1 MGHHEWPSH
10 IAAALTRW
18 RLTATIP
25 PLCFLSRLYADSP
38 SPSLSYAVCC
48 AALTIAFVRGFS
60 LNFGV
65 YYAVRESL
73 NIPFRWNP
81 IVLFITR

>member
-1 MGHHEWPSH
+1 LYVSV
-10 IAAALTRW
+10 LTT
-18 RLTATIP
+18 L
-25 PLCFLSRLYADSP
+25 PL
-38 SPSLSYAVCC
+38 SLLLLLCVLCS

>member
-1 MGHHEWPSH
+1 M
-10 IAAALTRW
+10 
-18 RLTATIP
+18 
-25 PLCFLSRLYADSP
+25 
-38 SPSLSYAVCC
+38 AV

-73 NIPFRWNP
+73 GIAFQWNP
-81 IVLFITR
+81 IVVFITRSEGEQGGREGTSQPSSRHTTSLLLLVVVISS

>member
-1 MGHHEWPSH
+1 M
-10 IAAALTRW
+10 
-18 RLTATIP
+18 
-25 PLCFLSRLYADSP
+25 
-38 SPSLSYAVCC
+38 AV

-73 NIPFRWNP
+73 GIAFQWNP
-81 IVLFITR
+81 IVVFITRSAFIPAHHQPLASCGGDLVLVSE

>member
-1 MGHHEWPSH
+1 M
-10 IAAALTRW
+10 
-18 RLTATIP
+18 
-25 PLCFLSRLYADSP
+25 
-38 SPSLSYAVCC
+38 AV

-73 NIPFRWNP
+73 GIAFQWNP
-81 IVLFITR
+81 IVVFITRSDQPAFIPAHHQPLASCGGDLVLVSDLLQESGADG